1 MQTIE
6 DMERQAYADNNKPLA
21 DAYGRIIDLENQCA
35 ELRALVREALDF
47 VASAEHADRLQDRL
61 LEIEG
66 R

>member
-6 DMERQAYADNNKPLA
+6 EMERQAYVADNKPLA

-61 LEIEG
+61 LEIDG

>member
-1 MQTIE
+1 MLF
-6 DMERQAYADNNKPLA
+6 RS
-21 DAYGRIIDLENQCA
+21 IIDLENQCA

-61 LEIEG
+61 LEIDG

>member
-21 DAYGRIIDLENQCA
+21 DAYGRIIDLENQAA

-47 VASAEHADRLQDRL
+47 VTNAEHADRVQDRL

>member
-6 DMERQAYADNNKPLA
+6 ELERAAYAADNKPLA
-21 DAYGRIIDLENQCA
+21 DAYGRIIDLENQAA

-61 LEIEG
+61 LEIDG

>member
-6 DMERQAYADNNKPLA
+6 ELERAAYAADNKPLA

-61 LEIEG
+61 LEIDG

>member
-1 MQTIE
+1 MTIE
-6 DMERQAYADNNKPLA
+6 EQERAAYAANNQPLA

-61 LEIEG
+61 LEIDG

>member
-1 MQTIE
+1 MTIE
-6 DMERQAYADNNKPLA
+6 ELERAAYAADNKPLA

-47 VASAEHADRLQDRL
+47 IDSAEHADRLQDRL
-61 LEIEG
+61 LEIDG

>member
-6 DMERQAYADNNKPLA
+6 ELERAAYAADNKPLA

-35 ELRALVREALDF
+35 ELRALAREALDF

-61 LEIEG
+61 LEIDG

>member
-6 DMERQAYADNNKPLA
+6 EMERAAYAADNKPLA

-61 LEIEG
+61 NEL
-66 R
+66 

>member
-6 DMERQAYADNNKPLA
+6 EMERQAYAANNKPLA

-47 VASAEHADRLQDRL
+47 VASAEHADRLQDML
-61 LEIEG
+61 LEIDG

>member
-1 MQTIE
+1 MTIE
-6 DMERQAYADNNKPLA
+6 EMERAAYADNNKPLA

-47 VASAEHADRLQDRL
+47 VASAEHADRLHDRL
-61 LEIEG
+61 LEIDD

>member
-1 MQTIE
+1 MTIE
-6 DMERQAYADNNKPLA
+6 EMERQAYAADNKPLA

-61 LEIEG
+61 LEIDG